1 MNKKELLKKAFKHVK
16 LASDIIVTIDIL
28 LHGYRLYK
36 DFISPRLTNRSTSS
50 NVSADETISNV

>member
-36 DFISPRLTNRSTSS
+36 DFISPRLAKRSTNS
-50 NVSADETISNV
+50 NVSAEETISNA